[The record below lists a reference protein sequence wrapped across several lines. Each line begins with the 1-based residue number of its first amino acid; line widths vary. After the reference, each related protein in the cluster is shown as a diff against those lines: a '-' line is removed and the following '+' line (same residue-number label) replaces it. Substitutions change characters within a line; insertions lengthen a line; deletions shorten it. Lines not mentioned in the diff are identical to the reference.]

1 MQEHIRRAHPEHYI
15 SKLPA
20 TEDSFL
26 LMINTPPR
34 EREEPQPGTTTNNA
48 SNHKAYVPDRNTYFR
63 DDYSNPSSP
72 RPYEDYAGG
81 MIPAASALA
90 SLHHYKSG
98 GGGGGGGSDWD
109 AEGVSLFFFH
119 YLAHFQALPPFQTQW
134 KHRRAH
140 IGNNRLTIG
149 P

>member
-34 EREEPQPGTTTNNA
+34 ERSEPQPGTTTNNA
-48 SNHKAYVPDRNTYFR
+48 SNQKAYVPDRNTYFR

-81 MIPAASALA
+81 MIPAANALA

-98 GGGGGGGSDWD
+98 GGGGGGSDWD
-109 AEGVSLFFFH
+109 AEGVSSARSLVSNTPGHSVFSNTMGIKGTR
-119 YLAHFQALPPFQTQW
+119 ALEI
-134 KHRRAH
+134 KR
-140 IGNNRLTIG
+140 
-149 P
+149 